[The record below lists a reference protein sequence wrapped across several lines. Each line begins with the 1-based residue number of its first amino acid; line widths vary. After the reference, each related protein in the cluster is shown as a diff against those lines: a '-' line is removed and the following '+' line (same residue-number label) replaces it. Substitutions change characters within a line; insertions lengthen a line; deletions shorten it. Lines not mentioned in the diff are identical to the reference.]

1 MYSQFQTAASTTK
14 LFASLNFINV
24 FLQVKK
30 REIRSDMRDRIQIKL
45 DAQIPNIFEEKK
57 KKDIKSA
64 IRAHTKYGGML
75 SYTDLNSCLNTCFM
89 GETQN
94 KILHCSFNEI
104 L

>member
-14 LFASLNFINV
+14 LFASLNFIDA

-75 SYTDLNSCLNTCFM
+75 SYTCLNTYFM

-104 L
+104 LYFL